1 MSKIKYLIDY
11 FKYLKNPISALLFKF
26 GIKKECEIKIK
37 TTDKKINLKTV
48 PSLNR
53 LMFLLISAQTEKY
66 DELIKYI
73 KSIDENKDTV
83 VINDINYKNIYN
95 TDFKKNHPCNY
106 EICIDEYFSDDE
118 WDMLN
123 IENKYIIDIGANVGD
138 TALYFAKNGAK
149 VIAFEP
155 VTHLYELGLENIELN
170 LDLKENIQLYNKGV
184 GGKRGKLNIKNI
196 STEAYINQEDSYQ
209 IDVITVNDV
218 LEEYNF
224 PADVL
229 KMDCEGCEYEIILN
243 SDLSMF
249 NEIIFE
255 HHAYIVKKECDVLID
270 KLRSQN
276 FKIEK
281 YPCNASNKSFE
292 EIGLIHAYK

>member
-1 MSKIKYLIDY
+1 MKKIKYFIDY

-26 GIKKECEIKIK
+26 GVKKECEIKIK
-37 TTDKKINLKTV
+37 KSDVKINLKTV
-48 PSLNR
+48 NTLNK
-53 LMFLLISAQTEKY
+53 LMYLLNSAQTEKY
-66 DELIKYI
+66 NELIEYI
-73 KSIDENKDTV
+73 KLIDNDTEIV
-83 VINDINYKNIYN
+83 VINDIKYKNIHN
-95 TDFKKNHPCNY
+95 TDFKKNHPCDY
-106 EICIDEYFSDDE
+106 EICIEEYFSDDE

-123 IENKYIIDIGANVGD
+123 IENKHIIDIGANVGD

-170 LDLKENIQLYNKGV
+170 SDLKENIQFYNKGV
-184 GGKRGKLNIKNI
+184 GGKRGKLNIENI
-196 STEAYINQEDSYQ
+196 STEAYLNQEDSYQ

-255 HHAYIVKKECDVLID
+255 HHAYIVKKECDILID
-270 KLRSQN
+270 KLKSQN
-276 FKIEK
+276 FKIDK
-281 YPCNASNKSFE
+281 YPCNASNKSFK